1 MVTPNNQERKEET
14 ELTAIATAAG
24 TTTTTNGNNDSN
36 NEKKKNNCSQVG
48 IHGVRLKRFEQV
60 VAKLLS
66 SVEPHYVHLPPPIPI
81 LSTTYNAND
90 NDNDNNN
97 DDNDDWPFSSLPRS
111 ARVVGNN
118 HPNLKRA
125 QRKEGQ
131 LKSMLQCILR
141 LIPPPNNSTNTTNS
155 TSSNTT
161 TDDCCS
167 CDEINP
173 VGVGAATTKTTTKI
187 TTIVDFG
194 GGSGHLGIPLAL
206 LLPNCRIVVVDLNRR
221 SIDLLHDKA
230 ASVIKE
236 IESETDPER
245 QKRYTTDF
253 ITTSSSFQNNKNN
266 ERYNNT
272 NNPLIRCCGGNT
284 CSDGDDSDS
293 DGRIRILDNLYTF
306 CGPVQDF
313 VEPFDMAIALHLCGE
328 ATDVCLRK
336 AINAEAASIIVAPCC
351 VGKLSKKVLNPD
363 VYHATGQNNATV
375 TYPQSDLFCR
385 LISPTTT
392 TKDDN
397 NDNSNKQEEEDWN
410 ALAKAADYSNENEF
424 GTSRNASRRTAKALL
439 ETDRMLFL
447 ENNMYKTALMKMQP
461 LNVTP
466 KNDILVAWRPQ
477 VYDDTTA
484 KRKRSPNNTVNIQ
497 ELFSTPDIECKAD
510 IEVTK
515 SHLLLLP
522 VDNNDSNATCT
533 TAITTNST
541 SPQKVVDRND
551 WTNDEEEEIKRTI
564 LEFLN
569 RDDND
574 DSTDEVMVFPT
585 RMGGR
590 KRKLIHFVAGKL
602 NVAHWNKG
610 KKHSEKT
617 VAIARRG
624 TTEIK

>member
-1 MVTPNNQERKEET
+1 MVTPNYQERKEEE
-14 ELTAIATAAG
+14 ELAATVTAAATTPATA
-24 TTTTTNGNNDSN
+24 NGNDSN
-36 NEKKKNNCSQVG
+36 NEKKKKKNQNNKNCSQVG

-60 VAKLLS
+60 VAKLLT
-66 SVEPHYVHLPPPIPI
+66 SVEPHYVHLPPPI
-81 LSTTYNAND
+81 TTDNGD
-90 NDNDNNN
+90 NDNN
-97 DDNDDWPFSSLPRS
+97 DDNDDWPFSRLPRS

-141 LIPPPNNSTNTTNS
+141 LIPPLTNGR
-155 TSSNTT
+155 SNTT

-167 CDEINP
+167 CDEKNP
-173 VGVGAATTKTTTKI
+173 VGATTTTTKTKTTTKI

-253 ITTSSSFQNNKNN
+253 ITSSSSSFHKN
-266 ERYNNT
+266 ERYNNN
-272 NNPLIRCCGGNT
+272 NNPLIRCCGGST
-284 CSDGDDSDS
+284 CSDDDDDG
-293 DGRIRILDNLYTF
+293 DGRIRILDNLFSF

-313 VEPFDMAIALHLCGE
+313 VGPFDMAIALHLCGE

-375 TYPQSDLFCR
+375 TYPQSDLFCK
-385 LISPTTT
+385 LISSTT

-397 NDNSNKQEEEDWN
+397 NDNNNEQQEEDWN

-466 KNDILVAWRPQ
+466 KNDILVAWRRQ
-477 VYDDTTA
+477 AYDDTT
-484 KRKRSPNNTVNIQ
+484 KRKRCHRDSCTGTPNNTANIQ
-497 ELFSTPDIECKAD
+497 DLFSTPDIECKAD

-522 VDNNDSNATCT
+522 IDNKDSNAICT
-533 TAITTNST
+533 TAITTNLT
-541 SPQKVVDRND
+541 SKEAVDRND

-574 DSTDEVMVFPT
+574 DSMDEVMVFPT

-602 NVAHWNKG
+602 DVAHWNKG

-617 VAIARRG
+617 VAIARR
-624 TTEIK
+624 EQRK